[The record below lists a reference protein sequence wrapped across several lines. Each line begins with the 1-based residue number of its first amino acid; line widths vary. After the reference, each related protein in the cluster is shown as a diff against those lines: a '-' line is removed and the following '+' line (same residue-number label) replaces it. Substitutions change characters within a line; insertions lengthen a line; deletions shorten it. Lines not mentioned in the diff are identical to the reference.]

1 MLEPAMQLLYGF
13 YQSAKI
19 FRQGCYWKHFWN
31 TSRVTFPGIINIV
44 VWLGRLVSG
53 GFRRQQGA
61 LLTGVRDIQV
71 GAEPSQT
78 SLCKGTK
85 SSVIGE
91 NSLQLATFS
100 SGTPLPPPLS
110 LTTQASA
117 SALNLHKHL
126 AQLLWLNWQVNWF
139 KQMINSVRKHE
150 LECWTKPTRLF
161 NWNRRS
167 VQKDKK

>member
-100 SGTPLPPPLS
+100 SGTPLPP
-110 LTTQASA
+110 
-117 SALNLHKHL
+117 
-126 AQLLWLNWQVNWF
+126 
-139 KQMINSVRKHE
+139 
-150 LECWTKPTRLF
+150 TKPHNTGVSL
-161 NWNRRS
+161 S
-167 VQKDKK
+167 AKSAQTPGSTVMTELAGQLVQTNDQFSEKAWAWVLD